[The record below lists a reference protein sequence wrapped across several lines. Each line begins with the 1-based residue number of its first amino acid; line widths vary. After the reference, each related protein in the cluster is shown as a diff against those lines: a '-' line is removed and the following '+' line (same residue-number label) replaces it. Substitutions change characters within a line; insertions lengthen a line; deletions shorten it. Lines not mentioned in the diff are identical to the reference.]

1 MLRGLSCL
9 LCAVTALGAGCEN
22 ALPTDEE
29 SSPDTSSG
37 RDASDS
43 SPDAGAPARE
53 CDRAQVKPLPEGEPV
68 WSAEQVAACA
78 AACPE
83 LDTTCLQAECPDHE
97 QHLLCVAD
105 SVDACASAVG
115 GPCRETWT
123 SYVCCGRLNCEDSG
137 YSDDELVTCL
147 ERECGAALSAFSDCV
162 DEALEDTSGE
172 GCDSRAQQRCVLA
185 PNNMESATEAALSS
199 QTKSAVSRAR
209 WWRRRTATAAHTASG
224 VDPRARSRRA
234 RFLAPSVLR

>member
-9 LCAVTALGAGCEN
+9 LCAITAFGVGCEN

-29 SSPDTSSG
+29 SSQDASGSSS
-37 RDASDS
+37 RDASGA

-68 WSAEQVAACA
+68 WSAEQATACTAACS
-78 AACPE
+78 E

-105 SVDACASAVG
+105 SVDACASAIG

-123 SYVCCGRLNCEDSG
+123 SYVCCGRLSCEDAA
-137 YSDDELVTCL
+137 YSDDEIATCL
-147 ERECGAALSAFSDCV
+147 ERECAAALSAFSDCV
-162 DEALEDTSGE
+162 DEALEDTSAD
-172 GCDSRAQQRCVLA
+172 GCDPQAQAHCVSA
-185 PNNMESATEAALSS
+185 PTNTESVTAAALSAS
-199 QTKSAVSRAR
+199 NGNSSAYSE
-209 WWRRRTATAAHTASG
+209 RR
-224 VDPRARSRRA
+224 
-234 RFLAPSVLR
+234 